1 MVKSNYRH
9 LWTTESWSLLSG
21 PPLVRSRVAARHQS
35 LPPPV
40 LPQFSRLTVQVPAS
54 RLRPPVNVALHHP
67 GHDPSPLTSAGG
79 AYFILIA
86 CSVWVR
92 QPLHPYNVWTWM
104 CSAPLVRFK
113 WFKRTRRGREWELID
128 CAMTVTTWSR
138 PESEN
143 HHQIICRLRSW
154 E

>member
-86 CSVWVR
+86 CSV
-92 QPLHPYNVWTWM
+92 
-104 CSAPLVRFK
+104 
-113 WFKRTRRGREWELID
+113 
-128 CAMTVTTWSR
+128 
-138 PESEN
+138 
-143 HHQIICRLRSW
+143 
-154 E
+154 